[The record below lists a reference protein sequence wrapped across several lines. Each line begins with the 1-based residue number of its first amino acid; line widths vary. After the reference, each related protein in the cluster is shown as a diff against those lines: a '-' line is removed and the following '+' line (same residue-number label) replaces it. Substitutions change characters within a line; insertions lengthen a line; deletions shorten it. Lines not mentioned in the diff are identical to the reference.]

1 MGETDEELK
10 WVLEPISDDP
20 DPNAALAGVYAG
32 LGQFGEARRILQSEI
47 ASETQPLRSVV
58 LRWQLAEL
66 WEKTD
71 NRTEVH
77 KALGE
82 AEEAV
87 EGILA
92 ESVAQQWLEA
102 LEKTTHLTHASRN

>member
-58 LRWQLAEL
+58 LRWQLADIY
-66 WEKTD
+66 EKNGESEKPEKLLTGA
-71 NRTEVH
+71 VIAVGG
-77 KALGE
+77 KALE
-82 AEEAV
+82 TAANQR
-87 EGILA
+87 LA
-92 ESVAQQWLEA
+92 RSNIDH
-102 LEKTTHLTHASRN
+102 K